1 MKKWL
6 SMILCIVMVCNLS
19 TTAFASNIENDP
31 CSTPEEIYREA
42 QRMAAARGIQL
53 LDASIVFSANSKL
66 EQTEIENTVSPAA
79 VSVPSSATSI
89 SEGTGKTKT
98 LTAGGEL
105 WFVFTTPSAGA
116 YNIYTT
122 GSTNTYG
129 ELYKKGLLGLS
140 LVSETGSGGS
150 GTNFYIKDDL
160 KNNTTYYVKVTGQTT
175 TVSGSF
181 TLYVKGNKDSQVS
194 SNGGEWNWTTNVE
207 DPDGVYFNI
216 DQITYL
222 NATQATGYYNIVAT
236 DNVKKVRDAILN
248 LTTTKAIEYLM
259 AYYGVSS
266 AVATWILDALAI
278 GSAVMPNIPSLTSIE
293 LDSIADAAGYDP
305 DTGICSRG
313 LKVYSLTTYTS
324 TGTGMMPVMLNTY
337 ESWTGSTMYGEK
349 YYRGSFDTPTNPK
362 PLWR

>member
-6 SMILCIVMVCNLS
+6 SIILCIVMVCNFS
-19 TTAFASNIENDP
+19 TIAFASNIDGDL

-53 LDASIVFSANSKL
+53 LDESIVFSDDNRL
-66 EQTEIENTVSPAA
+66 EQTRIETSISPTA

-89 SEGTGKTKT
+89 SEGTGKTKS
-98 LTAGGEL
+98 LTAGGVV

-140 LVSETGSGGS
+140 LVAETGSGGS
-150 GTNFYIKDDL
+150 GTNFYIRDDL
-160 KNNTTYYVKVTGQTT
+160 KNNTTYYVKVKGQTT

-181 TLYVKGNKDSQVS
+181 TFYVKGNKDSQVS
-194 SNGGEWNWTTNVE
+194 SNGGVWNWTTNVE
-207 DPDGVYFNI
+207 DPDGVYYNI

-222 NATQATGYYNIVAT
+222 NATQATGYYNLVAT
-236 DNVKKVRDAILN
+236 DNVRTVRDAVLN

-266 AVATWILDALAI
+266 TVASWILDALAV

-293 LDSIADAAGYDP
+293 LASIADAAGYNP
-305 DTGICSRG
+305 STGICSRG

-324 TGTGMMPVMLNTY
+324 TSTGMIPVMLNTY

-349 YYRGSFDTPTNPK
+349 YYRGAFATPTNPK